1 MTKRLGRTSCE
12 ARLRTLKTGVSI
24 VKQEN
29 TFLAGSS
36 LLPLAKLAEPATRLG
51 RTSCEARLRTLKT
64 GVSIV
69 KQENTFLAGSSNGRT
84 IALGAIYLGSN
95 PSPAASCGMP
105 NVRC

>member
-1 MTKRLGRTSCE
+1 MTK
-12 ARLRTLKTGVSI
+12 
-24 VKQEN
+24 
-29 TFLAGSS
+29 
-36 LLPLAKLAEPATRLG
+36 RLG